1 MNHLSSNKQPDSS
14 FNCRAE
20 SFIRAAVIE
29 TTAMAPVADPSST
42 QLLCESSY
50 INAGPGFAPLFF
62 SSFLPNMTLLHPK

>member
-1 MNHLSSNKQPDSS
+1 MNHLSSNKHPDSS

-50 INAGPGFAPLFF
+50 INAGPGFAPFFF